1 MSNPIIALL
10 GNPNVG
16 KTSLFNRITKL
27 HQHVGNY
34 PGITVEKREGTVKAN
49 GKTYTIIDLPGTY
62 TLFPTSLDEEIV
74 YNTLANKDNKS
85 YPDLVVVV
93 AEPNNIKRSIVLYQ
107 QARELGVPA
116 IFVVNMVDELKSK
129 GLEIDYGK
137 LEAFLNTKVY
147 TTDARSGKGV
157 QQLIQAFDER
167 PAHYIGKFK
176 LDETYHAALDDAKKE
191 FPLLTEYQ
199 TWHYLTQSHVSFLSD
214 KERQKLNDI
223 RQQHEIK
230 GHTLQKWESVE
241 RSAQIEKELK
251 QIVFLS
257 ENRHVNTTNNIDK
270 ILLHPILGYVIFFAI
285 LFAIFQLVF
294 TLSAPIMDWIDE
306 NFSALVDFMSS
317 TLPEGP
323 VSDLITQGI
332 LAGIGGIV
340 IFVPQIAILFLLVS
354 LMEET
359 GYMSRVVF
367 LMDRWLRPY
376 GLNGKSVIP
385 LMSGVGCAIPAIMAA
400 RNIENTKERLITMLV
415 TPFMTCAARLP
426 IYVVL
431 IALVIPDEK
440 FYGFGLQG
448 LVLNLLYILG
458 VVAALLSA
466 WVLNKIIKTSHKSF
480 LIFELPSY
488 KTPDWKN
495 VITNVWDKTS
505 GFLFGAGKI
514 ILAMAVILWVL
525 GSFGPN
531 DQFSDAER
539 YVTAANPNLSEE
551 EFAEE
556 VGSFKL
562 EHSFLGY
569 IGMGIEP
576 IVAPLGYDWKM
587 GIGLISSFAAREVFV
602 GTMATVYSLGDE
614 VDIED
619 DAQKE
624 TLLSR
629 MKSEINRNTGQP
641 AYNFASGLSLLLF
654 YAFAMQCMS
663 TIATMKRET
672 GSWKW
677 TLIQTFMMTGLA
689 YVVAFIVYQALK

>member
-1 MSNPIIALL
+1 MKQPIIALL

-34 PGITVEKREGTVKAN
+34 PGITVEKRQGSVKAN
-49 GKTYTIIDLPGTY
+49 GKMYRIIDLPGTY
-62 TLFPTSLDEEIV
+62 TLFPTSMDEEIV
-74 YNTLANKDNKS
+74 LNTLGNRENPD
-85 YPDLVVVV
+85 YPDLVVIVS
-93 AEPNNIKRSIVLYQ
+93 EPNTIKRSIVLYQ

-116 IFVVNMVDELKSK
+116 LFVINMIDEVKTK
-129 GLEIDYGK
+129 GLEIDYQE
-137 LEAFLNTKVY
+137 LEKYLNTKVF

-157 QQLIQAFDER
+157 QQLIAAFDER
-167 PAHYIGKFK
+167 PSHYISRFEIDPK
-176 LDETYHAALDDAKKE
+176 YAKAMEEAKE
-191 FPLLTEYQ
+191 VFPLHTEYQ
-199 TWHYLTQSHVSFLSD
+199 TWQYLAQDHVSFLSAEQRAKLKD
-214 KERQKLNDI
+214 IKARHQIGFHEMQKAEAIQRN
-223 RQQHEIK
+223 R
-230 GHTLQKWESVE
+230 
-241 RSAQIEKELK
+241 QIEVAL
-251 QIVFLS
+251 QDIVFHR
-257 ENRHVNTTNNIDK
+257 ENLHLAKTSKIDR
-270 ILLHPILGYVIFFAI
+270 ILLHPVWGYVIFFAI
-285 LFAIFQLVF
+285 LFLIFQLVF
-294 TLSAPIMDWIDE
+294 ILSEPMMDWIDGM
-306 NFSALVDFMSS
+306 FSALIDTTAA

-323 VSDLITQGI
+323 LSNLLTQGV

-376 GLNGKSVIP
+376 GLNGKSVIA
-385 LMSGVGCAIPAIMAA
+385 LMSGIGCAVPAIMAA

-431 IALVIPDEK
+431 IALVIPNHT
-440 FYGFGLQG
+440 FLGFGLQG
-448 LVLNLLYILG
+448 LVLNILYILG

-466 WVLNKIIKTSHKSF
+466 WILNKIVRSTHKSF

-495 VITNVWDKTS
+495 VAINVWDKTS

-525 GSFGPN
+525 GNFGPN
-531 DQFSDAER
+531 DKFSRAED
-539 YVTAANPNLSEE
+539 YVVEANPSLTEE
-551 EFAEE
+551 ELGEE
-556 VGSFKL
+556 VAAFRL

-576 IVAPLGYDWKM
+576 FVKPLGYDWKM
-587 GIGLISSFAAREVFV
+587 GIGLVSSFAAREVFV
-602 GTMATVYSLGDE
+602 GTMATVYSLGEE
-614 VDIED
+614 VDID
-619 DAQKE
+619 DDEQKE
-624 TLLSR
+624 TLLSK
-629 MKSEINRNTGQP
+629 MKSEINRNTGRP
-641 AYNFASGLSLLLF
+641 AYNLASGISLLLF

-663 TIATMKRET
+663 TIATMRRET

-677 TLIQTFMMTGLA
+677 TFIQTVMMTGIA
-689 YVVAFIVYQALK
+689 YVIALVAYQTLK

>member
-1 MSNPIIALL
+1 MKNPIIALL

-27 HQHVGNY
+27 NQRVGNY
-34 PGITVEKREGTVKAN
+34 PGITVEKREGSVKAN
-49 GKTYTIIDLPGTY
+49 GKTYTIVDLPGTY

-74 YNTLANKDNKS
+74 FNTLANKENPA
-85 YPDLVVVV
+85 YPDLLIVVS
-93 AEPNNIKRSIVLYQ
+93 EPNNLKRSIVLYQ

-116 IFVVNMVDELKSK
+116 IFVINMIDELASK
-129 GLEIDYGK
+129 GLDIDYRK
-137 LEAFLNTKVY
+137 LEQYLGTKVY
-147 TTDARSGKGV
+147 TTDARTGKGV
-157 QQLIQAFDER
+157 PSLIQAFDQR
-167 PAHYIGKFK
+167 PAHYAGQFK
-176 LDETYHAALDDAKKE
+176 ADPNYDEALEETKKA
-191 FPLLTEYQ
+191 FPLHTEYQ
-199 TWHYLTQSHVSFLSD
+199 TWQFLAQDHVSFVSQQQ
-214 KERQKLNDI
+214 RQALVEI
-223 RQQHEIK
+223 RAKYQITASE
-230 GHTLQKWESVE
+230 LQKSESI
-241 RSAQIEKELK
+241 RRNDQIAKDIK
-251 QIVFLS
+251 DFIFVA
-257 ENRHVNTTNNIDK
+257 ENQHINQTNRLDRV
-270 ILLHPILGYVIFFAI
+270 LLHPFWGYVIFFAI
-285 LFAIFQLVF
+285 LFLLFQLVF
-294 TLSAPIMDWIDE
+294 ALSAPVMDWIDE
-306 NFSALVDFMSS
+306 NFSALVDYLVV
-317 TLPEGP
+317 TLPAGP
-323 VSDLITQGI
+323 ISDLFTQGI

-340 IFVPQIAILFLLVS
+340 IFVPQIAILFILVS

-431 IALVIPDEK
+431 IALVIPDDT
-440 FYGFGLQG
+440 FLGFGLQG

-466 WVLNKIIKTSHKSF
+466 WVLDKILKTTHKSF

-495 VITNVWDKTS
+495 VGMNVWDKTS

-531 DQFSDAER
+531 DRFSDAER
-539 YVTAANPNLSEE
+539 YVQEANPNLTEE
-551 EFAEE
+551 ELGEE
-556 VGSFKL
+556 IASFKL

-587 GIGLISSFAAREVFV
+587 GIGLVSSFAAREVFV
-602 GTMATVYSLGDE
+602 GTMATVYSLGED

-619 DAQKE
+619 DSQRE

-629 MKSEINRNTGQP
+629 MKSEINRNTGKP
-641 AYNFASGLSLLLF
+641 AYNLASGISLLLF

-663 TIATMKRET
+663 TIAIMKRET

-677 TLIQTFMMTGLA
+677 TLIQTAMMTGVA
-689 YVVAFIVYQALK
+689 YLVAFIVYQLMK

>member
-1 MSNPIIALL
+1 MKKTIIALL

-27 HQHVGNY
+27 NQHVGNY

-49 GKTYTIIDLPGTY
+49 GKTYTVIDLPGTY

-74 YNTLANKDNKS
+74 FNSLADKQNPS

-107 QARELGVPA
+107 QAREIGVPA
-116 IFVVNMVDELKSK
+116 IFVINMIDEVKSK
-129 GLEIDYGK
+129 GLEIDYPQ
-137 LEAFLNTKVY
+137 LEAYLGTKVL
-147 TTDARSGKGV
+147 TTDARNGKGI
-157 QQLIQAFDER
+157 QTLIQSFDER
-167 PAHYIGKFK
+167 PGHYFSRFETEATYSEALAETKK
-176 LDETYHAALDDAKKE
+176 L
-191 FPLLTEYQ
+191 FPLQTEYQ
-199 TWHYLTQSHVSFLSD
+199 SWQFLAQDHISFVSHEQRQRLIEIRKKYNMTGAELQKSESIKRNAAVAADLESIVFAKENKHVSS
-214 KERQKLNDI
+214 
-223 RQQHEIK
+223 
-230 GHTLQKWESVE
+230 
-241 RSAQIEKELK
+241 
-251 QIVFLS
+251 
-257 ENRHVNTTNNIDK
+257 TNKIDK
-270 ILLHPILGYVIFFAI
+270 ALLHPFWGYVIFFAL
-285 LFAIFQLVF
+285 LFLIFQLVF

-306 NFSALVDFMSS
+306 NFAAFVDFTASAL
-317 TLPEGP
+317 PAGP
-323 VSDLITQGI
+323 ISDLITQGI

-354 LMEET
+354 FMEET

-385 LMSGVGCAIPAIMAA
+385 LMSGVGCAVPAIMAA
-400 RNIENTKERLITMLV
+400 RNIENSKERLITMLV

-431 IALVIPDEK
+431 IALVIPNDT
-440 FYGFGLQG
+440 FLGFGLQG

-458 VVAALLSA
+458 VVAALVSA
-466 WVLNKIIKTSHKSF
+466 WVLSKIVKTTHKSF

-488 KTPDWKN
+488 KTPDWRN
-495 VITNVWDKTS
+495 VGTNVWDKTS
-505 GFLFGAGKI
+505 GFVFGAGKI

-525 GSFGPN
+525 GSFGPG
-531 DQFSDAER
+531 DRFSEAER
-539 YVTAANPNLSEE
+539 YVTEANPGVAEE
-551 EFAEE
+551 ELGEE
-556 VGSFKL
+556 IASFKL

-569 IGMGIEP
+569 LGMGIEP

-602 GTMATVYSLGDE
+602 GTMATVYSLGED

-619 DAQKE
+619 DQQKE
-624 TLLSR
+624 TLLGK

-641 AYNFASGLSLLLF
+641 AYNLASGVSLLLF

-663 TIATMKRET
+663 TIAIMKRET

-677 TLIQTFMMTGLA
+677 TVIQTLMMTGVA
-689 YVVAFIVYQALK
+689 YLIAFVVYQLMK